1 MWNITNRWRWSVWA
15 CQNKTRQWDQLW
27 TTKCGEED
35 KEEGE
40 SWTSGVPQPGK
51 RSVWGWFITTEWK
64 ICVISSN
71 TNTIII
77 TCSERWVSQTFS
89 TIRTQAY
96 FTENLIHTFV
106 ISLKFPYQWASYM
119 YCGVII
125 LSEYNLSCVHPG
137 TTCINIC
144 TCMWYTCTSKM
155 S

>member
-51 RSVWGWFITTEWK
+51 RSVWGWFDVTTEWE
-64 ICVISSN
+64 ICVISNN

-77 TCSERWVSQTFS
+77 ICTERWVFQTFPTIS
-89 TIRTQAY
+89 TKAWLRRK
-96 FTENLIHTFV
+96 FNSHFLIMYMLY
-106 ISLKFPYQWASYM
+106 ISSPVNILHVL
-119 YCGVII
+119 CG
-125 LSEYNLSCVHPG
+125 G
-137 TTCINIC
+137 
-144 TCMWYTCTSKM
+144 YT
-155 S
+155 